1 MKQKSSEIHV
11 AKVLPFS
18 EESLT
23 FCAKALKSDSLVAFP
38 TETVYGLG
46 ANALSEKAA
55 EKIFSAK
62 GRPKSDPLIVHISFM
77 RQAESLTNMSEF
89 QRQCFDV
96 LGTKFWP
103 GPLTIIVK
111 ASNIVPKII
120 TANGDSIALRIP
132 ANKVAQ
138 ELLKQANIPVA
149 APSANRFGHVS
160 PTTAK
165 HVYDDLSDFDDLYI
179 LDHSEN
185 CSIGIESTVIK
196 IFEKNKIALL
206 RPGAISSLQI
216 KSELN
221 KEKINFEF
229 EILQRVVKI
238 QDIEKSAN
246 ISMESPGQLLTH
258 YAPTIE
264 AFIVTNQSKSENFG
278 QTFSKEF
285 LNSSVIIDFNQ
296 KNASLMKSSLKY
308 IDLSSRGDFDE
319 ASQNLFSYLRNAEK
333 IEGAKYILLPDLI
346 EQNNEKSFG
355 VFDRIY
361 RAASGK
367 YINII

>member
-1 MKQKSSEIHV
+1 M

-23 FCAKALKSDSLVAFP
+23 FCAKALNSDSLVAFP

-89 QRQCFDV
+89 QRQCFDI
-96 LGTKFWP
+96 LGSKFWP

-111 ASNIVPKII
+111 ASKIIPKII

-165 HVYDDLSDFDDLYI
+165 HVFDDLSDFDDLFI

-196 IFEKNKIALL
+196 IFEENKITLL

-216 KSELN
+216 KNELN
-221 KEKINFEF
+221 REKINYNF
-229 EILQRVVKI
+229 EILQRVVKAE
-238 QDIEKSAN
+238 DLEKNSNVA
-246 ISMESPGQLLTH
+246 MDSPGQLLTH

-264 AFIVTNQSKSENFG
+264 AFIILNRDKSDNVG
-278 QTFSKEF
+278 QMFSKEY
-285 LNSSVIIDFNQ
+285 LNSTVIIDFKQ

-308 IDLSSRGDFDE
+308 FDLSSQGDFDE
-319 ASQNLFSYLRNAEK
+319 ASRNLFSYLRNAEK
-333 IEGAKYILLPDLI
+333 TEGAKYILLPDLI
-346 EQNNEKSFG
+346 EQNNEKSIG

-367 YINII
+367 YINLI